1 MQKAESVLKCPE
13 HAVQE
18 LAELAG
24 DAAPGSLEHLANTLE
39 GHAEEVS
46 LISQALEDKAPLLVV
61 QDLQVGR
68 LGASKDVMQAWLEP
82 SCAWCRCLQAIAWD
96 PVT

>member
-1 MQKAESVLKCPE
+1 MLKCPE

-18 LAELAG
+18 LAEPAG

-68 LGASKDVMQAWLEP
+68 LGASK
-82 SCAWCRCLQAIAWD
+82 
-96 PVT
+96 